1 MKVKEKFL
9 FFDIEC
15 SNGYNIC
22 SFGYVITDEHFH
34 ILKKRDI
41 IINPENK
48 FRLSSNGHKA
58 KIELAYP
65 EEYFYKQDN
74 FSFYYE
80 EIKKLLDNEKYTI
93 FGHSTQSDMYF
104 LNYACERYNLPLI
117 KFHSF
122 DTQKLYQFLNNQP
135 HVLSLEKIL
144 DELEINPDNLILHRS
159 CDDAHATMLVA
170 KELSIR
176 YEEPLLSLV
185 QKFSGCEVQAENL
198 HKHDEKSHSDLK
210 NSTEQNT

>member
-1 MKVKEKFL
+1 MTAKEKFL

-22 SFGYVITDEHFH
+22 SFGYVITDENFH
-34 ILKKRDI
+34 ILKKKDI

-48 FRLSSNGHKA
+48 FRLSSVGHRA

-74 FSFYYE
+74 FAFYYE
-80 EIKKLLDNEKYTI
+80 EIKKLLNNDKYII

-104 LNYACERYNLPLI
+104 LNYACERYKLPYI
-117 KFHSF
+117 TFHSF
-122 DTQKLYQFLNNQP
+122 DTQKLYQTINGQT

-144 DELEINPDNLILHRS
+144 EELEIDLGNLILHRS

-170 KELSIR
+170 KELSFKCG
-176 YEEPLLSLV
+176 EPILSLI
-185 QKFSGCEVQAENL
+185 QSHPTCEVKAENT
-198 HKHDEKSHSDLK
+198 HKHPE
-210 NSTEQNT
+210 NA